1 MSLSSTAKRN
11 STARAINAT
20 AFLLTFG
27 SLFVSASVIMSQTPP
42 RREVVY
48 TSAMPVPPGATAE
61 DFEPPPTPLE
71 VMEATQD
78 AMGALQGA
86 IGAARSAI
94 PAIPWNEHGLA
105 KVEILPDAIRFDE
118 ARQRYVADLPNNHL
132 AVLTLDV
139 LAQRRMEALLSRY
152 SEPGEAA
159 VVVEAESGRVLVL
172 ADGHTGAGVGPGLAR
187 RSPAFAASTFKVIT
201 GAALIAEGHAEPDTT
216 VCFTGGMSGFSLT
229 QLDATETSGNCE
241 TLTEAMSRSSN
252 LVFGRLADRHLTPEV
267 LQRYADAFGYNRSI
281 PFEMP
286 LERSRAVI
294 PDDSRLE
301 FGRSAAGFRHTW
313 LTPLHGAMIQA
324 AIANQGVMMVP
335 TIVDRIEDGQGG
347 VLYEHEPVEWRT
359 VLSPEVAAQVEITL
373 ERTCTHGTARNFFA
387 ERDGWPADVRVF
399 GKTGTLSNRP
409 VEGPEPDPLHT
420 FTWFTGYAPHDGGHL
435 AVAGLV
441 VNEPTWWIK
450 GSYLAAEAVLATAA
464 QAAE

>member
-1 MSLSSTAKRN
+1 MSLFSTAKRN
-11 STARAINAT
+11 ARARALNAA
-20 AFLLTFG
+20 AFMITCG
-27 SLFVSASVIMSQTPP
+27 SVLVSASVIMSQAPP

-48 TSAMPVPPGATAE
+48 TSGLPVPPDSSPQ

-71 VMEATQD
+71 VMEATGDVMQSFGL
-78 AMGALQGA
+78 AVA
-86 IGAARSAI
+86 AARAAI

-105 KVEILPDAIRFDE
+105 QVEILPEYIRFDE
-118 ARQRYVADLPNNHL
+118 DRQRYVADLPNNQL

-139 LAQRRMEALLSRY
+139 TAQQRMEALLSRY

-172 ADGHTGAGVGPGLAR
+172 ADGSSGSGVGSGLAR
-187 RSPAFAASTFKVIT
+187 RSPAYAASTFKVIT
-201 GAALIAEGHAEPDTT
+201 GAALIAEGHASPETT

-229 QLDATETSGNCE
+229 QLEATETSGNCE
-241 TLTEAMSRSSN
+241 TLTEAMARSSN
-252 LVFGRLADRHLTPEV
+252 LVFGRLADRHLTPDV
-267 LQRYADAFGYNRSI
+267 LQRYADSFGYNRNI

-286 LERSRAVI
+286 LDRSRAAI
-294 PDDSRLE
+294 PSDSRLE

-324 AIANQGVMMVP
+324 TIANNGIMMVP

-359 VLSPEVAAQVEITL
+359 VLNPEVADAVETTL
-373 ERTCTHGTARNFFA
+373 GRTCTQGTARNFFA
-387 ERDGWPADVRVF
+387 ERDGWPSALQVY

-420 FTWFTGYAPHDGGHL
+420 FTWFTGYAPYQGGHL
-435 AVAGLV
+435 AIAGLV

-450 GSYLAAEAVLATAA
+450 GSYLAAEALLATAVDG
-464 QAAE
+464 ED